1 MQTRFAQQHYT
12 LITIAKK
19 GAKLTQSDQTADFIV
34 VGAGSAG
41 CTLAARLSE
50 DPNTQVLL
58 LEAGGFS
65 RDPWL
70 NIPIGYAKTVG
81 NPKHDWGF
89 MSEPEPALNDR
100 PIPCPRGL
108 GVGGSSLIN
117 GMLYVRGHQR
127 DYDQW
132 EAQGCEGWGWDSMLK
147 YFEKSMHYSSANLAT
162 STSPNPLWIT
172 DLPKDKVSD
181 AFVASAAR
189 VGITPTNDFNAGN
202 NFGAGYYRMNVR
214 SGKRMSGYTA
224 YLKPIANRKN
234 LRILTECTAAHV
246 VFEGTK
252 AVGVEIL
259 AENETKTLRARR
271 EVILAAG
278 AIQSPAILQRSG
290 VGPAALLESLGIPVL
305 VDSAGVGANLQDH
318 LQIRL
323 TYECQ
328 GIKTL
333 NELSHSSLLGAIE
346 GVRYTLFRTG
356 ALATAVHR
364 AGAFFNVLSQPDWPD
379 TQIHMALLSFD
390 RRKEPLH
397 SFPGITL
404 SGCNL
409 RPSSRGHVSIASRDP
424 KRPPLIKFNY
434 LETSQDKE
442 HAIAMVRKIRT
453 IAANEPLAS
462 LIKREHAPSL
472 ERESDEE
479 IFNWIKQT
487 ASSIFHP
494 VGTCSM
500 ANTKDS
506 PAVLD
511 SRLKVNGVNSLR
523 VVDGSVMPELVSG
536 NTNAPIIAIA
546 EKAAD
551 LIRED
556 WA

>member
-1 MQTRFAQQHYT
+1 MQ
-12 LITIAKK
+12 
-19 GAKLTQSDQTADFIV
+19 LTHSDRIADFII

-65 RDPWL
+65 KDPWL

-89 MSEPEPALNDR
+89 KSEPESVLNDR
-100 PIPCPRGL
+100 EIPCPRGL

-132 EAQGCEGWGWDSMLK
+132 EAQGCEGWGWISMKK
-147 YFEKSMHYSSANLAT
+147 YFEKSMHYPSANLPS
-162 STSPNPLWIT
+162 STISNPLWIT

-189 VGITPTNDFNAGN
+189 VGIASTDDFNAGN

-214 SGKRMSGYTA
+214 AGKRMSGYTA
-224 YLKPIANRKN
+224 YLKPVAHRKN
-234 LRILTECTAAHV
+234 LKILTDCTAAQV
-246 VFEGTK
+246 VFDGTS
-252 AVGVEIL
+252 AVGIEVIRGSEPI
-259 AENETKTLRARR
+259 TLRASK
-271 EVILAAG
+271 EVILCAG

-290 VGPAALLESLGIPVL
+290 IGPALLLGSLGIPVL
-305 VDSAGVGANLQDH
+305 VDSVGVGRNLQDH
-318 LQIRL
+318 LQIRM

-333 NELSHSSLLGAIE
+333 NELSHSPILSAIE
-346 GVRYTLFRTG
+346 AARYGLFRTG

-364 AGAFFNVLSQPDWPD
+364 AGAFFDVLSTPEWPD
-379 TQIHMALLSFD
+379 AQIHMALLSFD
-390 RRKEPLH
+390 RRKEPMH

-409 RPSSRGHVSIASRDP
+409 RPSSRGVVAIESSDP

-434 LETSQDKE
+434 LETDQDKK
-442 HAIAMVRKIRT
+442 HAVAMVRKIRT
-453 IAANEPLAS
+453 IAAVEPLAS
-462 LIKREHAPSL
+462 LIKREHAPGQ
-472 ERESDEE
+472 ERDSDEAV
-479 IFNWIKQT
+479 FDWIKQT

-500 ANTKDS
+500 ADTKDS

-511 SRLKVNGVNSLR
+511 SRLKVNGVGSLR